1 MRDGVYVLFNYNYL
15 IGLRQDTADLNLQI
29 LTDSAGLVT
38 LSPSTIPLTINHLT
52 SGSGRGFSTD
62 VGVVLVRNG
71 WEVGAGVNGLANRI
85 DWRDHS
91 QKLFTLTN
99 LTTGVDFVETSLAA
113 PSGTIRNELPEQY
126 LANLGYSIGPITVR
140 TDWSYDLQK
149 LGARGGGEYRLGRV
163 ALRGGARYGT
173 KEWNP
178 TGGFGLNLTRH
189 FGIDVGFFGNSTNLE
204 QRRNLTMAVS
214 LRIEHPSE

>member
-1 MRDGVYVLFNYNYL
+1 
-15 IGLRQDTADLNLQI
+15 
-29 LTDSAGLVT
+29 
-38 LSPSTIPLTINHLT
+38 
-52 SGSGRGFSTD
+52 
-62 VGVVLVRNG
+62 
-71 WEVGAGVNGLANRI
+71 
-85 DWRDHS
+85 
-91 QKLFTLTN
+91 
-99 LTTGVDFVETSLAA
+99 
-113 PSGTIRNELPEQY
+113 
-126 LANLGYSIGPITVR
+126 VR